1 MASLIGFPR
10 LFSFGISNCVK
21 RFNSNLLPTQNLPV
35 HRLSNTQIVRLK
47 HYLPWFTDRVQY
59 KPIVPNLTEEDEQL
73 ATDVI
78 KEINNQIATEKA
90 GRLFAVV
97 QICGKQFKVTTNDI
111 IVIQGYWPPNAGD
124 ELKLEKVLL
133 VGSKDFT
140 LVGRPIL
147 NNELVNIDATVIEKT
162 FSTTKTHFRFQP
174 RKQFRRIHF
183 LRIQHTMLR
192 IKSINVMGK
201 VGEVKEFEGLDKV
214 F

>member
-1 MASLIGFPR
+1 M
-10 LFSFGISNCVK
+10 
-21 RFNSNLLPTQNLPV
+21 
-35 HRLSNTQIVRLK
+35 SNTQIVRLK

-73 ATDVI
+73 ATGNYLNTNKNKLFKKNQLQIFRYLFLIKFSFLFNKKTDVI

-111 IVIQGYWPPNAGD
+111 IVVQGYWPPNAGD

-133 VGSKDFT
+133 IGSKDFT

-162 FSTTKTHFRFQP
+162 FSTTKTLFRFRP
-174 RKQFRRIHF
+174 RKQFRRINC
-183 LRIQHTMLR
+183 
-192 IKSINVMGK
+192 KSNVYI
-201 VGEVKEFEGLDKV
+201 
-214 F
+214 